1 MLLCTK
7 CMSQLVS
14 VRFIL
19 AYQVAVTCDS
29 MTSILQIEHFRLQ
42 LKKNKPYLIINICN
56 IHTVENVVFKII
68 PQDSSQDI
76 K

>member
-1 MLLCTK
+1 MPLYTKSMSLLI
-7 CMSQLVS
+7 S

-19 AYQVAVTCDS
+19 AYQVAITGDS
-29 MTSILQIEHFRLQ
+29 LTSILKVQHFRLQ
-42 LKKNKPYLIINICN
+42 FKKNPYLIINICN
-56 IHTVENVVFKII
+56 IHTIENVIFKII